1 MTLAP
6 GARLGPYEIQAAIG
20 AGGMGE
26 VYKARDTRLD
36 RTVAIKILPTELSA
50 DPERRTR
57 FEREARA
64 VAALSHPHICTLHD
78 IGTHPSTGSGQAT
91 LYLVMEY
98 LAGESLAER
107 LPHGPIPLAQAL
119 DIGAQIAEALDAA
132 HKHGIIHR
140 DLKPGNVMLTTGG
153 AERSGLTTAKLL
165 DFGLAKLAAHG
176 ERPAIESQTHMPT
189 QAAPV
194 TAQGTILGTLQYMA
208 PEQLEGKEADA
219 RTDLWA
225 LGAILYEMVTGRRA
239 FEGESQVS
247 LIGNIM
253 NAEPA
258 SLATTQPLTPPAL
271 DRIVR
276 KCLAKHPDGRWD
288 SAHDVADELRW
299 ISQTG
304 RAPTGSNGRAR
315 YRGWLVGVPCVA
327 AGIVLGA
334 LAVQRWYA
342 PANAG
347 APVKGSPIL
356 RGVVELP
363 ADVPLAL
370 RVPNEMGYHT
380 ALIAVSPDGTRVAF
394 VGEANGG
401 STQLFL
407 HDLSALEVRA
417 IASTEGARHPFFSP
431 DGRWLG
437 FLTADKVKKVPSSGG
452 PSVTLCRADIPT
464 RADWAR
470 DGFIY
475 VGEQEGSVLSRV
487 GEGGGSLS
495 PVLNV
500 AGGVVGQVLPDS
512 HVAVFHTRTSAA
524 RDFGRIELVSLDSL
538 KRDVLPVF
546 GYEPRIVAG
555 RFLAFVRSGNL
566 MVAPID
572 IGRRKVLAEPVLA
585 AAGIATDSSMGG
597 AQFAVSESGLIVY
610 APGADQGLGKLVAV
624 DRFAR
629 VQDLRAP
636 ERNYGALS
644 LSPDGTRLAVQ
655 VGDINDY
662 VWILDLT
669 RQEGR
674 RLLVEGNAGW
684 PVWSPDGQSLALQ
697 LTARRDPGVYTVPA
711 TTSGSAARVSDEARP
726 ASWSPDGGWL
736 AFYFGT
742 GETKQGVVQ
751 VRGGSKIT
759 PFPRGSQF
767 SFSPDG
773 RFLAYLSY
781 DLGSAEIWVRP
792 LADPSSARQ
801 VSVDGGMEPLWI
813 RDHIYYRKGRQFFA
827 ARVTALDP
835 QVEWE
840 PPQRVFETDF
850 LDTPGRSYDV
860 SPDGQRLFVV
870 KSAHEPTVSKLVFI
884 QNWFEELKAKLP
896 ATR

>member
-1 MTLAP
+1 M
-6 GARLGPYEIQAAIG
+6 
-20 AGGMGE
+20 
-26 VYKARDTRLD
+26 
-36 RTVAIKILPTELSA
+36 
-50 DPERRTR
+50 
-57 FEREARA
+57 
-64 VAALSHPHICTLHD
+64 
-78 IGTHPSTGSGQAT
+78 
-91 LYLVMEY
+91 
-98 LAGESLAER
+98 
-107 LPHGPIPLAQAL
+107 
-119 DIGAQIAEALDAA
+119 
-132 HKHGIIHR
+132 
-140 DLKPGNVMLTTGG
+140 
-153 AERSGLTTAKLL
+153 
-165 DFGLAKLAAHG
+165 
-176 ERPAIESQTHMPT
+176 
-189 QAAPV
+189 
-194 TAQGTILGTLQYMA
+194 
-208 PEQLEGKEADA
+208 
-219 RTDLWA
+219 
-225 LGAILYEMVTGRRA
+225 
-239 FEGESQVS
+239 
-247 LIGNIM
+247 
-253 NAEPA
+253 
-258 SLATTQPLTPPAL
+258 TPPAL
-271 DRIVR
+271 DRVVR
-276 KCLAKHPDGRWD
+276 KCLSKHPDDRWD
-288 SAHDVADELRW
+288 TAHDVADELRW

-304 RAPTGSNGRAR
+304 QAPTGSNGRAR
-315 YRGWLVGVPCVA
+315 NRGWLVAVSCVA

-342 PANAG
+342 PASAG
-347 APVKGSPIL
+347 APVNGSPIV

-370 RVPNEMGYHT
+370 RVPNEMGYH
-380 ALIAVSPDGTRVAF
+380 APLIAVSPDGRRVAF
-394 VGEANGG
+394 VGAANGG
-401 STQLFL
+401 STQLLL

-417 IASTEGARHPFFSP
+417 IADTEGARHPFFSP

-437 FLTADKVKKVPSSGG
+437 FLTADKVKKIPISGG
-452 PSVTLCRADIPT
+452 PSVTLCRAEIPT
-464 RADWAR
+464 RAEWTR

-500 AGGVVGQVLPDS
+500 AGGVVSQVLPDS

-524 RDFGRIELVSLDSL
+524 RDFGRIELVSLDSS

-555 RFLAFVRSGNL
+555 SLLVFVRSGNL

-585 AAGIATDSSMGG
+585 AAGITTALKHGRRAIRRCARAGSSCTRRERIRGWGSSGG
-597 AQFAVSESGLIVY
+597 
-610 APGADQGLGKLVAV
+610 V

-629 VQDLRAP
+629 LQDPRAP

-644 LSPDGTRLAVQ
+644 LSPDGTRLAAQ

-697 LTARRDPGVYTVPA
+697 LTARRDPASTLSRLRRAVRRSAFPMKPGLRRGLRTAAGWLSTPARGRRSKELSRCGAAAKSSRSRAVPSSPSRLMA
-711 TTSGSAARVSDEARP
+711 VSWRTCLTTSVP
-726 ASWSPDGGWL
+726 
-736 AFYFGT
+736 
-742 GETKQGVVQ
+742 
-751 VRGGSKIT
+751 
-759 PFPRGSQF
+759 PRF
-767 SFSPDG
+767 
-773 RFLAYLSY
+773 
-781 DLGSAEIWVRP
+781 WVRP

-801 VSVDGGMEPLWI
+801 VSVNGGMEPRWI

-835 QVEWE
+835 QIEWD

-870 KSAHEPTVSKLVFI
+870 KSAREPTVSKLVFVL
-884 QNWFEELKAKLP
+884 NWFEELKAKVP
-896 ATR
+896 AGGAGK

>member
-1 MTLAP
+1 
-6 GARLGPYEIQAAIG
+6 
-20 AGGMGE
+20 
-26 VYKARDTRLD
+26 
-36 RTVAIKILPTELSA
+36 
-50 DPERRTR
+50 
-57 FEREARA
+57 
-64 VAALSHPHICTLHD
+64 
-78 IGTHPSTGSGQAT
+78 
-91 LYLVMEY
+91 
-98 LAGESLAER
+98 
-107 LPHGPIPLAQAL
+107 
-119 DIGAQIAEALDAA
+119 
-132 HKHGIIHR
+132 
-140 DLKPGNVMLTTGG
+140 
-153 AERSGLTTAKLL
+153 
-165 DFGLAKLAAHG
+165 
-176 ERPAIESQTHMPT
+176 
-189 QAAPV
+189 
-194 TAQGTILGTLQYMA
+194 
-208 PEQLEGKEADA
+208 
-219 RTDLWA
+219 
-225 LGAILYEMVTGRRA
+225 
-239 FEGESQVS
+239 
-247 LIGNIM
+247 
-253 NAEPA
+253 
-258 SLATTQPLTPPAL
+258 
-271 DRIVR
+271 
-276 KCLAKHPDGRWD
+276 
-288 SAHDVADELRW
+288 
-299 ISQTG
+299 
-304 RAPTGSNGRAR
+304 
-315 YRGWLVGVPCVA
+315 
-327 AGIVLGA
+327 
-334 LAVQRWYA
+334 
-342 PANAG
+342 
-347 APVKGSPIL
+347 
-356 RGVVELP
+356 
-363 ADVPLAL
+363 
-370 RVPNEMGYHT
+370 MGYH
-380 ALIAVSPDGTRVAF
+380 APLIAVSPDGRRVAF
-394 VGEANGG
+394 VGAANGG
-401 STQLFL
+401 STQLLL

-417 IASTEGARHPFFSP
+417 IADTEGARHPFFSP

-437 FLTADKVKKVPSSGG
+437 FLTADKVKKIPISGG
-452 PSVTLCRADIPT
+452 PSVTLCRAEIPT
-464 RADWAR
+464 RAEWTR

-500 AGGVVGQVLPDS
+500 AGGVVSQVLPDS

-524 RDFGRIELVSLDSL
+524 RDFGRIELVSLDSS

-555 RFLAFVRSGNL
+555 GLLVFVRSGNL

-610 APGADQGLGKLVAV
+610 APGTDQGLGKLVAV
-624 DRFAR
+624 DRFAG

-644 LSPDGTRLAVQ
+644 LSPDGTRLAAQ

-697 LTARRDPGVYTVPA
+697 LTARRDPGIYTVPA
-711 TTSGSAARVSDEARP
+711 TTRGSAERVSDEARP

-736 AFYFGT
+736 AFYAGT

-751 VRGGSKIT
+751 VRGGSKII

-781 DLGSAEIWVRP
+781 DLGSAEIRVRP

-801 VSVDGGMEPLWI
+801 VSVNGGMEPRWI

-835 QVEWE
+835 QIEWD

-870 KSAHEPTVSKLVFI
+870 KSAREPTVSKLVFVL
-884 QNWFEELKAKLP
+884 NWFEELKAKVP
-896 ATR
+896 AGGAGK